1 MSTNDT
7 AYGVIV
13 PVKPVSVAKSR
24 LAGLGDR
31 VRRDLAAAFAA
42 DTVTAA
48 TRADLVATVLVV
60 TDDHRL
66 ARRLS
71 GLGAEVLP
79 DGTSDDLN
87 GTLEQAAAEVV
98 RRSPGLRLA
107 ALCADLP
114 ALRHDELDRALARA
128 PEDRMGFV
136 ADVEGLGTTLVTAPS
151 LDSFRPGFGTAS
163 REAHLEA
170 GAGEIDADGLPGLR
184 RDVDTPE
191 DLVAALG
198 LGIGPSTSRL
208 TADLL

>member
-1 MSTNDT
+1 MRSTDT

-13 PVKPVSVAKSR
+13 PVKPASVAKSR
-24 LAGLGDR
+24 LGGLGDR

-42 DTVTAA
+42 DTVAA
-48 TRADLVATVLVV
+48 AVRADLVETVLVV

-71 GLGAEVLP
+71 ELGAEVLP

-87 GTLEQAAAEVV
+87 ATLEQAAAEVV

-114 ALRHDELDRALARA
+114 ALRHAELDQALARA
-128 PEDRMGFV
+128 PRDRMGFL
-136 ADVEGLGTTLVTAPS
+136 ADAEGVGTTLVTAPS
-151 LDSFRPGFGTAS
+151 LESFRPGFGAAS
-163 REAHLEA
+163 REAHLGA
-170 GAGEIDADGLPGLR
+170 GAAEIDPDGLQSLR
-184 RDVDTPE
+184 RDVDTPD